1 MSFQVSPGD
10 SVTVDTSSC
19 TGLRID
25 LPAPA
30 GEDTSDG
37 TPGDGGLVEG
47 ELDVSDLDSVTV
59 AVGFKRT
66 GTVYYGGYGGGS
78 STSDAGDGGSASY
91 ISDPNGNLLAL
102 SGGGGGATLNQDTSA
117 NDGAGGGATSGFGGS
132 AEIGASDGEDGES
145 SSSFDFNGGSGADA
159 GSDNA
164 TDGDAGYTDSRDIE
178 STLSTTSGGGSTDF
192 SGSPATI
199 QKLVSISGTA
209 DSNATGA
216 GDASESLS
224 ASGNIEAVQSADGN
238 SVVVYPA
245 TGTAVSSQ
253 EGYAQPQLAVGPSGL
268 SQTSLSSTGN
278 GSSSKSI
285 SGSAETVTGSYLD
298 PFVLIPIRG
307 ETEVEG
313 SLVSGAFV
321 AVDIGTA
328 TTDEYPDDFAER
340 HDLPWRYDQ
349 GFSDENG
356 QFSLRAPLRY
366 QKHAFYQ
373 YDDGT
378 DRYSFRS
385 NPYLTR

>member
-1 MSFQVSPGD
+1 MSFQVNAGD

-30 GEDTSDG
+30 GEETPDG
-37 TPGDGGLVEG
+37 TAGDGGIVKG
-47 ELDVSDLDSVTV
+47 ELDVSDLDSVIV
-59 AVGFKRT
+59 EVGSEALNSD
-66 GTVYYGGYGGGS
+66 YDGGYGGNDFA
-78 STSDAGDGGSASY
+78 SDAGNGGCASFVARPDE
-91 ISDPNGNLLAL
+91 SLLAL
-102 SGGGGGATLNQDTSA
+102 SGGGGGASLDQTASG
-117 NDGAGGGATSGFGGS
+117 NDGGGGGATSGPGGGS
-132 AEIGASDGEDGES
+132 QIGGSDGEDGDS
-145 SSSFDFNGGSGADA
+145 SPSFDSNGGAGADG

-164 TDGDAGYTDSRDIE
+164 TDGDADYESSRNIE
-178 STLSTTSGGGSTDF
+178 STLSTTSGGGSSNY

-209 DSNATGA
+209 NNNGTAA

-245 TGTAVSSQ
+245 TGDAVASSK
-253 EGYAQPQLAVGPSGL
+253 GSAVPQVAFGPTGVA
-268 SQTSLSSTGN
+268 QTSAGSTGEA
-278 GSSSKSI
+278 SSSKSI
-285 SGSAETVTGSYLD
+285 SGRANSLSEAYLD
-298 PFVLIPIRG
+298 PFVLML
-307 ETEVEG
+307 VEG
-313 SLVSGAFV
+313 EVKVDNSLVEGAFV
-321 AVDIGTA
+321 AVDIGTP
-328 TTDEYPDDFAER
+328 TTDEYPDDFAKR

-349 GFSDENG
+349 GFTGPNG

-373 YDDGT
+373 YEDGA
-378 DRYSFRS
+378 DRYNFES